1 MGKTEKQT
9 KSKIHYAWWILV
21 SCCLINA
28 SAIGLTNSNGLF
40 YPVVAAEL
48 GVSLSALSIHTVV
61 FGITSAIAVLFVE
74 RAFKKFNIRLI
85 ITVSILVFQLSYIVM
100 GLFHT
105 VLEFCIASVF
115 TGISC
120 VFLFYVPVP
129 MLINNWFVKF
139 RKTALSICFV
149 AAGVSGIL
157 NSLLLGWAI
166 TAFGWR
172 WAYVIRGVVFFL
184 VAVPAF
190 FLIRKKPEEM
200 GLKPYGAEEAAGEE
214 QKIYGQDAERHSF
227 EEKRIKLIFA
237 VFIAVTANLSCGM
250 TIQLPA
256 FFTSIGL
263 NIVMASVLTS
273 MAMIGNISS
282 KALFGPMTEKFG
294 ATKVS
299 VCLLLLM
306 GLGWLFPV
314 FGFTSMGPVCI
325 AAFVTGFSACANTL
339 IIPNLADTFVKGDEY
354 VHVIARCST
363 GTMIAGTFTTMISSA
378 LVDLLGDF
386 SKVFLCYTL
395 LQVVNIAV
403 LILVFGRKKNKK

>member
-1 MGKTEKQT
+1 MGKNET
-9 KSKIHYAWWILV
+9 KSKKKIHYAWWILV

-40 YPVVAAEL
+40 YPLVSEEL

-61 FGITSAIAVLFVE
+61 FGVTSAVTVLFAE
-74 RAFKKFNIRLI
+74 RIFKKYNIRLI
-85 ITVSILVFQLSYIVM
+85 ISLSILVFQLSYIVM
-100 GLFHT
+100 GAFHT
-105 VLEFCIASVF
+105 VLEFCIASIF

-120 VFLFYVPVP
+120 AFLFYVPVP

-166 TAFGWR
+166 TEFGWR

-184 VAVPAF
+184 VGVPAF

-200 GLKPYGAEEAAGEE
+200 GLLPYGAEEAEE
-214 QKIYGQDAERHSF
+214 EHQKIYGQDAERHSF
-227 EEKRIKLIFA
+227 NEKRIKLIFA

-250 TIQLPA
+250 TIQLPTFSA
-256 FFTSIGL
+256 SIGL
-263 NIVMASVLTS
+263 SIVMGSVLTS
-273 MAMIGNISS
+273 LAMVGNITS
-282 KALFGPMTEKFG
+282 KALFGPLTEKIG
-294 ATKVS
+294 ATSVS
-299 VCLLLLM
+299 VGLLLLM
-306 GLGWLFPV
+306 ALGWMLPAM
-314 FGFTSMGPVCI
+314 GITSMGPVCI

-363 GTMIAGTFTTMISSA
+363 GTLVAGTFTTMISSA
-378 LVDLLGDF
+378 LIDCFGDF
-386 SKVFLCYTL
+386 SPVFLCYAL
-395 LQVVNIAV
+395 LQMVNIAV
-403 LILVFGRKKNKK
+403 LIIVFGRKKNKK